1 MRFLADQDVYQST
14 VDFLRA
20 LDHDVVC
27 VREIGMARASDE
39 EILDHAHKEQQIL
52 LTKDKDFGALVFLRL
67 QEHSG
72 VILLRIGPHD
82 GRQCASGV
90 SALAPDTRDGRPA
103 QGFRHRGTGSASYT
117 HQDIRAWVA

>member
-20 LDHDVVC
+20 LGHDVVC

-39 EILDHAHKEQQIL
+39 EILDQAHKEQRLL
-52 LTKDKDFGALVFLRL
+52 LTKDKGFGALVFLRL

-72 VILLRIGPHD
+72 VILLRISPTTVD
-82 GRQCASGV
+82 GVHQE
-90 SALAPDTRDGRPA
+90 LARLLQVHAAEDL
-103 QGFRHRGTGSASYT
+103 HRAFVTVEPGC
-117 HQDIRAWVA
+117 HRIRIRASKRG